1 MDKFKKK
8 NLFIELNN
16 DNLLAAVGAYDEELN
31 FKILEKEIF
40 STSEFK
46 NGKITNLEKSVESI
60 KKIVNKIENKSN
72 FFFSDVNVIINQTD
86 FDCVNIS
93 GFKKLNG
100 NQILSEDISYIL
112 NDIKLKLTET
122 EKLKSVIHLFNT
134 KYLLDNKEIKNLPI
148 GLYGDFYSHQL
159 TFFMIKEQEIK
170 NLKTLFNKCNLSLNK
185 IILKSFTDGVNTI
198 NRYNKDTFI
207 KVKIGRENT
216 YLTFFSE
223 SSFCYFQ
230 KFHFGSDIIIKDISK
245 VCSIGILNVR
255 NIVLGTDFDT
265 PNKDLYVEKK
275 YLDEGNSRK
284 ISLKHIIEIAS
295 ARIEEIANIVFNKNK
310 NLNNLKDKNTL
321 DLYLEFDD
329 KEIMSQFSHLFLK
342 YFLKSKLTL
351 VRSID
356 EDPFVSVK
364 IFGELLIKG
373 WSREAIP
380 VVNKK
385 KSWLSR
391 IFSGLFE

>member
-40 STSEFK
+40 STSGFK

-72 FFFSDVNVIINQTD
+72 FFFSEVNVIINQTD
-86 FDCVNIS
+86 FDCVNVS

-170 NLKTLFNKCNLSLNK
+170 NLKSLFNKCNLSLNK
-185 IILKSFTDGVNTI
+185 IILKSFTDGINTI

-230 KFHFGSDIIIKDISK
+230 KFNFGSDIIIKDISK

-284 ISLKHIIEIAS
+284 ISLKHVIEIAS

-351 VRSID
+351 IRSID
-356 EDPFVSVK
+356 EDPFISVK

>member
-40 STSEFK
+40 STSGFK

-72 FFFSDVNVIINQTD
+72 FFFSEVNVIINQTD
-86 FDCVNIS
+86 FDCVNVS

-148 GLYGDFYSHQL
+148 GLYGNFYSHQL

-170 NLKTLFNKCNLSLNK
+170 NLKSLFNKCNLSLNK
-185 IILKSFTDGVNTI
+185 IILKSFTDGINTI

-230 KFHFGSDIIIKDISK
+230 KFNFGSDIIIKDISK

-275 YLDEGNSRK
+275 YLDEGNPRK
-284 ISLKHIIEIAS
+284 ISLFSNFFE
-295 ARIEEIANIVFNKNK
+295 
-310 NLNNLKDKNTL
+310 T
-321 DLYLEFDD
+321 DL
-329 KEIMSQFSHLFLK
+329 
-342 YFLKSKLTL
+342 
-351 VRSID
+351 
-356 EDPFVSVK
+356 
-364 IFGELLIKG
+364 
-373 WSREAIP
+373 
-380 VVNKK
+380 
-385 KSWLSR
+385 
-391 IFSGLFE
+391 